1 MFPAFPSHQQFS
13 VSYGMVMLCPGE
25 LDPGEWG
32 CDSPWRKVPED
43 LHSKGTCEG
52 CETHPLPDE
61 TKIFSVRKEQ
71 RTGHWCDVSPSFP
84 SVKIWIFIPGN
95 SSSQ

>member
-1 MFPAFPSHQQFS
+1 
-13 VSYGMVMLCPGE
+13 MLCPGE

-43 LHSKGTCEG
+43 LLIKGADAEDVKLTSCLMKPKYFPLETSKGQDTG
-52 CETHPLPDE
+52 VMSLP
-61 TKIFSVRKEQ
+61 SL
-71 RTGHWCDVSPSFP
+71 P

-95 SSSQ
+95 SSS